1 MILRVLNSNE
11 VNSNINSL
19 HKVRLLFLSFDV
31 TYSNGFLKSVDL
43 INTISTG
50 SYAKDGECK
59 CDAFTIRRTKNEP
72 ERIDLIQYQAVVD
85 SGMTCA
91 NDIALV
97 KKCFYLC
104 CETVSSCV
112 ICFRMII

>member
-1 MILRVLNSNE
+1 MLF
-11 VNSNINSL
+11 
-19 HKVRLLFLSFDV
+19 LLFNV

-43 INTISTG
+43 INTG

-72 ERIDLIQYQAVVD
+72 ERIDLIQHQAVVD

-91 NDIALV
+91 NDMALV
-97 KKCFYLC
+97 KKCFYLLLQNS
-104 CETVSSCV
+104 EFVRNM
-112 ICFRMII
+112 FLYDN